1 LYRLEEGIKRVET
14 KKCLFFEVLGMDWEA
29 EWVAHSP
36 RHQNVG
42 VHLALK
48 FEKFCILM
56 PDAAAAVDIGTSL
69 Y

>member
-1 LYRLEEGIKRVET
+1 
-14 KKCLFFEVLGMDWEA
+14 MDWEA